1 MTTTTTTIAT
11 LEIRELTRE
20 ELEAIQ
26 GAWVA
31 NAIGGVVGAVSGGV
45 SSYITSGGDWRA
57 TATGAIG
64 GGVAG
69 IISPIS
75 SVRSAAQAI
84 GAGALSGAG
93 TALAEKAWPAAQ
105 PAPAGQ

>member
-1 MTTTTTTIAT
+1 MTTATMTMTT
-11 LEIRELTRE
+11 EFRELSRE

-45 SSYITSGGDWRA
+45 SSYIASGGDWRS

-69 IISPIS
+69 LISPIS

-93 TALAEKAWPAAQ
+93 TALAERAMGPAQ
-105 PAPAGQ
+105 PAPAR